1 MGCQGNTREDDGGGG
16 DWNSVYG
23 AHRVKRKE
31 KKCNLDQIF
40 ETVAIMLDG
49 SEDNTININFQRG
62 LFFKLY
68 IVKSVYPIK

>member
-1 MGCQGNTREDDGGGG
+1 MGCQGNTREDDGGVG

-23 AHRVKRKE
+23 AHRVKKE
-31 KKCNLDQIF
+31 GKQMIF

-49 SEDNTININFQRG
+49 PEDNTININFQRG

-68 IVKSVYPIK
+68 IVKSVYPIR